1 MRVPLFLRRVKAIL
15 QVMRLPLAAAL
26 LVLTLPA
33 AAAEHLC
40 QPLAGVGCYFAPDSA
55 GANPPLLI
63 YLRGH
68 HPDLLSNVPAGRAL
82 ESARQAFDF
91 YGLERVARETLH
103 AVLVTYRSGLAVSE
117 ADIGALS
124 RASAKTFGRRTVAAH
139 SGGYVGLGATL
150 DNGLSFRKVIV
161 LDSFYS
167 SSPALAQKLQA
178 RFPSGACRGFFTPHR
193 TQRRDGSFY
202 DNEANFN
209 ANFRPHAPG
218 CRVERLGGGDHNPG
232 VNRCLAQYVRDG
244 TCR

>member
-1 MRVPLFLRRVKAIL
+1 
-15 QVMRLPLAAAL
+15 MRLPLAAAL
-26 LVLTLPA
+26 LILSLPA
-33 AAAEHLC
+33 AAAEHPCL
-40 QPLAGVGCYFAPDSA
+40 PLPGVGCYFAPESA

-68 HPDLLSNVPAGRAL
+68 HPEHLANVPAGRAL

-91 YGLERVARETLH
+91 YGLERVARDSAH

-150 DNGLSFRKVIV
+150 DNGLSFQQVIM

-178 RFPSGACRGFFTPHR
+178 RFPSGSCRGFFTPHR
-193 TQRRDGSFY
+193 SQRRDGSFY

-209 ANFRPHAPG
+209 ANFRPHAAG
-218 CRVERLGGGDHNPG
+218 CAVDRLPEGQHNPG
-232 VNRCLAQYVRDG
+232 VHRCLPVYLRGQP
-244 TCR
+244 CR